1 MAKGKF
7 RSMHIKSMAG
17 GHTVRVEREP
27 DGDERTTDIGIRGS
41 SPMEPEESVHPD
53 GSIGAAHVHGLLKA
67 HADAQK
73 GKGSPKKSVSMP
85 AEAMN
90 KAFGR

>member
-7 RSMHIKSMAG
+7 KSMHIKSMAG
-17 GHTVRVEREP
+17 GHTVRVEKEP
-27 DGDERTTDIGIRGS
+27 DGDEGGMMGGQS
-41 SPMEPEESVHPD
+41 EESMHPD

-73 GKGSPKKSVSMP
+73 GKGSPKKSMSMP
-85 AEAMN
+85 AEAMS